1 MEIKKKVF
9 KDSIK
14 KTYHLHMLS
23 AAVCILTGLLYNND
37 IYAATVVQR
46 NSVARPTTATRTNQT
61 ARMPTMSISS
71 SQQNTSS
78 STATE
83 ETTEPEETPEEET
96 VVIEDKSSQFETILS
111 DSSSSTTD
119 SSDSTLADLIEKQK
133 AAYAAQDAINTS
145 NAKTQNALVSGQ
157 NACDTGLR
165 KCMQEKCG
173 NDFSKCKGDTD
184 TTWGNKMDSCRRDTT
199 CSGEEYS
206 IFASEIKAD
215 RDTNAKLSS
224 YNAVIDCGNKY
235 NECIINKCGTT
246 FSNCLGK
253 TYGDAAIKE
262 CETIAKNCTQQ
273 DSGLAARVMEVFGT
287 LRVNEEGQI
296 KKDEERLYELRDLMR
311 TQCSRLGALFDERS
325 LDCVYTVKF
334 YAGDDGT
341 LYSSKKAYAG
351 TSFNCTPNWFG
362 IDVTTFK
369 ENAYRLTR
377 SQTSATSSLMG
388 AGLGVAAGAITS
400 GAINRAIDRQK
411 AENALDKAKDEYE
424 ENYGDQAS
432 KSESS
437 KKETTDKE
445 SKENKT
451 STTTEENKLDSN
463 NGQAPKQ
470 ETGNKVNESKSEPT
484 VYSKDPVM
492 NSVISQ
498 TARDP
503 SQIKLNIPS
512 TPTVKSRR

>member
-23 AAVCILTGLLYNND
+23 AAVCILAGLIYNND

-78 STATE
+78 TTTE

-145 NAKTQNALVSGQ
+145 NAKTQNALASGQ

-184 TTWGNKMDSCRRDTT
+184 TTWGNKMESCRLDTT

-206 IFASEIKAD
+206 IFAAEIKAD

-311 TQCSRLGALFDERS
+311 TQCSKLGALFDERS
-325 LDCVYTVKF
+325 LDCVYTVEF
-334 YAGDDGT
+334 YAGDDST

-362 IDVTTFK
+362 IDVTTFM

-388 AGLGVAAGAITS
+388 AGLGVATGAVTS

-411 AENALDKAKDEYE
+411 AENALDKAKDEYN
-424 ENYGDQAS
+424 ENYVNNAS
-432 KSESS
+432 STEKADS
-437 KKETTDKE
+437 
-445 SKENKT
+445 KT
-451 STTTEENKLDSN
+451 SE
-463 NGQAPKQ
+463 APKAQ
-470 ETGNKVNESKSEPT
+470 KEQSQNSNDKIET
-484 VYSKDPVM
+484 D
-492 NSVISQ
+492 
-498 TARDP
+498 D
-503 SQIKLNIPS
+503 
-512 TPTVKSRR
+512 KSRTVATRK